1 MTYIDFL
8 KLSHLAENDV
18 TTDTFRTVIT
28 LMFIHMSLSKQE
40 FAKTL
45 DLYNID
51 KEVQYA
57 QYVQY

>member
-8 KLSHLAENDV
+8 KLSHLTENDV

-28 LMFIHMSLSKQE
+28 PMFIHMSLNKQE
-40 FAKTL
+40 FVKVL
-45 DLYNID
+45 DLHNID
-51 KEVQYA
+51 REV

>member
-18 TTDTFRTVIT
+18 TTDIFRTLIT
-28 LMFIHMSLSKQE
+28 SMFIHMSLNKQE

-45 DLYNID
+45 DLYN
-51 KEVQYA
+51 
-57 QYVQY
+57 